1 VLDINGHATMS
12 GLYFRPLIKFLAAGG
27 RKDSEEAVVLLGA
40 EAEKLLFIRRSMDPI
55 LSLAEIVGD
64 FQPELSRVYHQ
75 RVKQV
80 RDVARDAVGHSVPH
94 GVHTGWRHGG

>member
-1 VLDINGHATMS
+1 
-12 GLYFRPLIKFLAAGG
+12 
-27 RKDSEEAVVLLGA
+27 
-40 EAEKLLFIRRSMDPI
+40 MDPI

-75 RVKQV
+75 RMKQV

-94 GVHTGWRHGG
+94 GVHTGWHHGGQGGALPGTLCWRRTRHDDQRTSRGAYGGASYLQSSIG